1 MRDYKPSAGLLDN
14 RVILITGAGDGLG
27 RCMAK
32 TFAEYGATVIL
43 LGRTIKKLESV
54 YDEIEKAGH
63 PQPAIYPMNL
73 EGATTKDYED
83 LAATI
88 EKEFGR
94 LDGLIHN
101 AAQAGAI
108 TPVQSYDTESW
119 YKLMQINLNAPF
131 LLTQAC
137 LEQLKASP
145 DAAVTFVGDNKTRA
159 YWGAYGVSKVALKG
173 FMKILAD
180 ELEENTTVRANY
192 LDPGPL
198 RTKLRANIYPGEK
211 PEEVPTPESV
221 MSGFL
226 YLAGPDSK
234 GITGR
239 TFTAEDF

>member
-1 MRDYKPSAGLLDN
+1 MRDYKPSAGMLEN

-32 TFAEYGATVIL
+32 TFAEYGATIIL
-43 LGRTIKKLESV
+43 LGHTTSKLETV

-63 PQPAIYPMNL
+63 PQPAIYPMDL

-88 EKEFGR
+88 KKEFGR

-108 TPVQSYDTESW
+108 TPVQSYDAETW
-119 YKLMQINLNAPF
+119 YKLMQVNLNAPF

-137 LEQLKASP
+137 LELLKASS
-145 DAAVTFVGDNKTRA
+145 DATVIFVGDKKTRA
-159 YWGAYGVSKVALKG
+159 YWGAYGVSKAALEG

-180 ELEENTTVRANY
+180 ELEENTSVRVNC

-211 PEEVPTPESV
+211 PEDIPTPETV
-221 MSGFL
+221 MPGFL

-234 GITGR
+234 GITGK
-239 TFTAEDF
+239 TFTVEDF